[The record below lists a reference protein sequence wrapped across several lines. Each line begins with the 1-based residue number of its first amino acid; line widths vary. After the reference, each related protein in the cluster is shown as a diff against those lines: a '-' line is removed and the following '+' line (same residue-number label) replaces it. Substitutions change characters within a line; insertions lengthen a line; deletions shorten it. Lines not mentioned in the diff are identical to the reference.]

1 MARLTRTFQPF
12 VPSPIARFWLAPAV
26 LATLSCGGGEPT
38 SILRAPGVAQAARG
52 AGGGG
57 GGGGGSTSLAVTSTS
72 PAQAPQDTTLD
83 VTISGSGFTSGA
95 KATWSL
101 NGDTTL
107 VHVQSTKV
115 VSSTQLVAHVLV
127 PGAAP
132 VASYDVQVTL
142 TSGKKG
148 VGAELFAVTLADP
161 KAEVLVPL
169 DATGLGVS
177 SDGLY
182 ASGDQSVYQNGV
194 CGVDSKIFAT
204 IQYSNSGDAVMQ
216 TDNPKYTDRKCRNYP
231 RRLLIDYADGTPPQ
245 WSTVFVNVG
254 DIERD
259 NAPADQ
265 IPIGTS
271 RIRALHINDARC
283 GGLVYQDHIADGT
296 LTGADSVIVT
306 RTAVGTWNVATQP
319 APNDKA
325 YCKADGQLYHIPVRL
340 TVVRLAP

>member
-1 MARLTRTFQPF
+1 MATPTRTLE
-12 VPSPIARFWLAPAV
+12 SMITMRYARRWVAPMLVGLAG
-26 LATLSCGGGEPT
+26 CRGGEPT
-38 SILRAPGVAQAARG
+38 AILRSPHDMAA
-52 AGGGG
+52 AK
-57 GGGGGSTSLAVTSTS
+57 GGGGGSGSTSVTVTSAS
-72 PAQAPQDTTLD
+72 PAQAPQDTTVD
-83 VTISGSGFTSGA
+83 VTISGSGFTNGA

-107 VHVQSTKV
+107 VHVKSTKF
-115 VSSTQLVAHVLV
+115 VSSSQLVATVLV
-127 PGAAP
+127 PGTAP

-148 VGAELFAVTLADP
+148 VGAELFTVTAADP
-161 KAEVLVPL
+161 KAEFLFPV
-169 DATGLGVS
+169 DASGLGLS

-182 ASGDQSVYQNGV
+182 VSGDQSVYQNGV

-204 IQYSNSGDAVMQ
+204 TQLSNSGDAIMQ
-216 TDNPKYTDRKCRNYP
+216 TDNPKYMNKKCPAYP
-231 RRLLIDYADGTPPQ
+231 RKLLVSYGDGTAPQ

-259 NAPADQ
+259 NDPADQ
-265 IPIGTS
+265 IAIGS
-271 RIRALHINDARC
+271 ARLRALHVNDSRC

-306 RTAVGTWNVATQP
+306 RTAADTWLVTTQP